1 MVVSRA
7 LTIVPTSNRR
17 QGVHAFRPKRKLLCS
32 DLEMKFPECSS
43 EGAKE
48 CRAWEGEDD
57 TN

>member
-1 MVVSRA
+1 MFFA

-17 QGVHAFRPKRKLLCS
+17 YGVYAFRPKRKLLCS
-32 DLEMKFPECSS
+32 DVEMKFPECSC

-48 CRAWEGEDD
+48 CRAGEGEDD